1 MNDFGKILEQAYQ
14 AAEHAAIVEDDRL
27 GPEATRGFDCGFAW
41 VDVPMQRDTNDAT
54 KAFVKYC
61 KTVGSKACG
70 KPRGYGLATWQFW
83 GPAHAMTQSISV
95 HYAGAVA
102 FAAVLNS
109 AGITATAGQR
119 YD

>member
-1 MNDFGKILEQAYQ
+1 MDYGKTLEDAYQ

-61 KTVGSKACG
+61 KALRNAASG
-70 KPRGYGLATWQFW
+70 KPRGYGRATWQFW
-83 GPAHAMTQSISV
+83 SPAHARTQSISV
-95 HYAGAVA
+95 HYAGAAA
-102 FAAVLNS
+102 FASVLNS
-109 AGITATAGQR
+109 AGITAHAGQR